1 MSWSDFLDKVRR
13 YEQNAAVIFDEE
25 EPIGR
30 PTDVVMPRRRWFK
43 RRERK
48 ELPANSR
55 APSKHS

>member
-48 ELPANSR
+48 DLPANLR